1 MAKHRVLTSPSA
13 ACPPVVRVRVIA
25 AIGMI
30 ACLLSGS
37 RTADAAPTTAPHATV
52 ESGVP
57 FLAGAGGKEKS
68 FLQQNGQRVVLPCG
82 STVADRACFLGM
94 TNTPDRGSPTWMVPA
109 GDRSARFFIGTQVGE
124 IEIEYIDGSSRRLP
138 LVFGFNVWWHKTFE
152 AGYVAPFD
160 SGDGKQTLDRALRL
174 QRTGAKPPAAF
185 VCAVKLDAKPVRQ
198 ITLVDNKEME
208 GTPVVSAVTL
218 HRASGG
224 WAGLSPDG
232 GPVDLAQDDGS
243 LPDWDRDRAIDPG
256 TSARDIGASV
266 DALRAILY
274 TSAAELDRLGS
285 VPLTIPKD
293 YPPDAP
299 HVQFKGDL
307 AADLLTNEFYA
318 NAADT
323 LVKTAGGRYRTSTP
337 GATNFGRYTGI
348 GTWRDGVGWNENRAW
363 SRDFGA
369 ALIEVAHLGFQH
381 RAEQLADYA
390 FQWQRWY
397 PEHHIT
403 YPDGT
408 PTPAHWT
415 RCIDVP
421 EERLHNMT
429 PQGCAEN
436 DGHGLLMLGTY
447 QVYLRTSDRVAWAKQ
462 RWPDLEAA
470 AEWICWQ
477 FEHPATS
484 HATRVLYT
492 ESECARPGHASVYA
506 DFICSEA
513 LRAYAEIADAVGR
526 PEQSKRWRDRAAAME
541 AAELDVYPKADPVY
555 GRIWDNPVTWSGRY
569 PMLGPLITLADR
581 RGLLAS
587 AGPEWDRINLDSYQ
601 FELHEHAPDLPAWH
615 MAATGYG
622 QCFVAESALL
632 LDHMNDA
639 ADLVEVLAKASYFPG
654 HFPYIVPEGVE
665 WTADHRY
672 WFRKSD
678 LGNGVQQANFLKVIR
693 LLVGIDDAVPETP
706 QILPRLPQT
715 WTELSLS
722 DYPLLTP
729 SGTARLAMTYKR
741 PDAGTIDCA
750 IHADHPIAHLSI
762 RLGPFGRATEADHLT
777 VTLNGVRTPFTL
789 DRRGDAAWVWVKD
802 LPAAAAF
809 HLTGTVVADAKPP
822 AEESN
827 ADLFQTAVLGKVDG
841 RETAKALWRL
851 FNRGEEVKAPR
862 GIWLQGPAA
871 GREKVEIED
880 LMALQGC
887 RLSKLNEV
895 QYVFYGSREAKQ
907 YLYLL
912 QVRMYPDGK
921 PRFVILA
928 CAMITPEAENDPGIR
943 FDHPSVWD
951 MPEPGPAQ

>member
-1 MAKHRVLTSPSA
+1 MRL
-13 ACPPVVRVRVIA
+13 PVET
-25 AIGMI
+25 AIVVI
-30 ACLLSGS
+30 ACLLLGRP
-37 RTADAAPTTAPHATV
+37 RTGDAAATKASPSWA

-57 FLAGAGGKEKS
+57 FLRGAGGTERS
-68 FLQQNGQRVVLPCG
+68 FLQQNGQRVVLRCP
-82 STVADRACFLGM
+82 SMVADRACVLGM
-94 TNTPDRGSPTWMVPA
+94 THTPDRGSPTWMVPA
-109 GDRSARFFIGTQVGE
+109 GDRSQRFFVGTQVGQ
-124 IEIEYIDGSSRRLP
+124 IEITYADGLSRRLP
-138 LVFGFNVWWHKTFE
+138 LVLGFNVWWYKTFE

-160 SGDGKQTLDRALRL
+160 SAEGKRTLDRALRL
-174 QRTGAKPPAAF
+174 QRTGDKPPAAF
-185 VCAVKLDAKPVRQ
+185 VLAVKLDAKPVRQ
-198 ITLVDNKEME
+198 ITLVDDKAMA
-208 GTPVVSAVTL
+208 GTPVISAVTL
-218 HRASGG
+218 HRSAGG
-224 WAGLSPDG
+224 WAGLSPDAQ
-232 GPVDLAQDDGS
+232 PVDLAEGGGA

-256 TSARDIGASV
+256 TAAGDITASV
-266 DALRAILY
+266 NALRAILY
-274 TSAAELDRLGS
+274 TSADELDRLGS
-285 VPLTIPKD
+285 VPLTIPND
-293 YPPDAP
+293 YPADAP
-299 HVQFKGDL
+299 HLQFKGDL

-323 LVKTAGGRYRTSTP
+323 LVKTAGGRYRTSSP

-369 ALIEVAHLGFQH
+369 ALIELAHLGFQH

-390 FQWQRWY
+390 FRWARWY
-397 PEHHIT
+397 PEHHVT
-403 YPDGT
+403 YADGT

-447 QVYLRTSDRVAWAKQ
+447 QVYLRAADPIAWAKQ
-462 RWPDLEAA
+462 RWPDLQAA

-513 LRAYAEIADAVGR
+513 LRAYAQIADAAGH
-526 PEQSKRWRDRAAAME
+526 PEQARRWRDRAAAME

-555 GRIWDNPVTWSGRY
+555 GPIWNNPVTWSGRY

-587 AGPEWDRINLDSYQ
+587 AGPEWDRLNLDSYR

-632 LDHMNDA
+632 LDRMGEA

-693 LLVGIDDAVPETP
+693 LLAGIDDAAPDAP
-706 QILPRLPQT
+706 QVLPRLPRA
-715 WTELSLS
+715 WKELSIS
-722 DYPLLTP
+722 NYPLLTP
-729 SGTARLAMTYKR
+729 TGTARLAMTYKH
-741 PDAGTIDCA
+741 PDAGTVDCA
-750 IHADHPIAHLSI
+750 INVDCPVAHLSV
-762 RLGPFGRATEADHLT
+762 RLGPFDPGVAADRLR
-777 VTLNGVRTPFTL
+777 VSVNGVRAPFTF
-789 DRRGDAAWVWVKD
+789 DRHGDAAWAWI
-802 LPAAAAF
+802 
-809 HLTGTVVADAKPP
+809 
-822 AEESN
+822 
-827 ADLFQTAVLGKVDG
+827 
-841 RETAKALWRL
+841 KALPPPRFTSPRL
-851 FNRGEEVKAPR
+851 AKRSDRDSRVREAFRRHRINGRPAPASRRRNRPSRRSGR
-862 GIWLQGPAA
+862 RAA
-871 GREKVEIED
+871 RR
-880 LMALQGC
+880 LLANPALQTLGGTPS
-887 RLSKLNEV
+887 RPSFPQSPQNRRHLSNVTGL
-895 QYVFYGSREAKQ
+895 G
-907 YLYLL
+907 
-912 QVRMYPDGK
+912 
-921 PRFVILA
+921 
-928 CAMITPEAENDPGIR
+928 
-943 FDHPSVWD
+943 
-951 MPEPGPAQ
+951 